1 MHSVNFDSIELLRAL
16 GDKTRLRIMRLLV
29 SSPKEEACLCEF
41 SDSLQEAEYN
51 VSRHL
56 KVLRQS
62 GLLEAEK
69 EGRWVYHRLVSDK
82 QIQPF
87 YRFISSLGDS
97 DGVFAHDLKLFKA
110 EIAERGSDRCRKEA
124 PKNSLKK
131 AAYSR

>member
-1 MHSVNFDSIELLRAL
+1 MHPVNFDSIELLQAL

-29 SSPKEEACLCEF
+29 SLPKEEACLCEF
-41 SDSLQEAEYN
+41 SDSLREAEYN

-87 YRFISSLGDS
+87 YKLIGSLGDS
-97 DGVFAHDLKLFKA
+97 DGAFAHDLKLFKA

-124 PKNSLKK
+124 PKISQKS
-131 AAYSR
+131 AASSR